1 MVAREDSVVTS
12 ITEVMTSSFD
22 GREEVVETVEGIR
35 DYILKKLFILQL
47 TGEFEVGERLRQK
60 SPSKS
65 LF

>member
-1 MVAREDSVVTS
+1 MVACEDSVVTS

-47 TGEFEVGERLRQK
+47 TGEFEIGERLRQK

>member
-12 ITEVMTSSFD
+12 VTEVMTSSFD